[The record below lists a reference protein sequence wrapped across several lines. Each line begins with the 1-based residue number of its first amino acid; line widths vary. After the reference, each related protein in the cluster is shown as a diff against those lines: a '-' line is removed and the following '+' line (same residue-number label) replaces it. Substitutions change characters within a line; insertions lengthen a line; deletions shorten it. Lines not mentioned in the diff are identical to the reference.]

1 MSNGEARLTPP
12 ASVTMREFDQIFQ
25 SVMNWGRWGDDDQLG
40 TMNYITP
47 ETVRTAAGLVR
58 SGRRATMSI
67 PMSTTAGPDNPSPVI
82 HHVVQGHDIGAGSS
96 GVTFATDFVGL
107 AFHGDC
113 HTHLDAL
120 CHIAYQGR
128 VYNGR
133 PAQEVMTS
141 RGATALDV
149 TAYRD
154 GLVGRGVLLD
164 VPRHRGVKWL
174 EPGEA
179 VTRAELEAVER
190 AEGVRLGE
198 GDVLVFRTGHHRRRL
213 ELGPW
218 SNKYPPAGQGKA
230 GLHVDTIGWMHER
243 RIAAFLPDGDG
254 ETVPSN
260 VEGVLYPI
268 HPLQIIAMGMLAAD
282 SLQLEDVAR
291 ACEEEGRFEFLVV
304 GLPLRLPGGTGSPW
318 NPVAIF

>member
-1 MSNGEARLTPP
+1 MSNREARLTPP
-12 ASVTMREFDQIFQ
+12 APVTMREFDQIFQ
-25 SVMNWGRWGDDDQLG
+25 SVKNWGRWGEDDQLG

-47 ETVRTAAGLVR
+47 ETVRAAAGLVR

-107 AFHGDC
+107 AFHGDR
-113 HTHLDAL
+113 HTHMDAL

-149 TAYRD
+149 TTYRD

-179 VTRAELEAVER
+179 VTRAELEAVEQ

-260 VEGVLYPI
+260 VEGVPYPI
-268 HPLQIIAMGMLAAD
+268 HPLQITAMGMLAAD

-291 ACEEEGRFEFLVV
+291 ACEEEGQFAFMVV
-304 GLPLRLPGGTGSPW
+304 GLPLWLPGGTGSPW